1 MKLKEFTY
9 NDRARK
15 VFVMNEDGDHI
26 GGLELTGMSP
36 AQVSELEAATAAYEK
51 ALKPLM
57 DQHYRN
63 YLKAKCL

>member
-15 VFVMNEDGDHI
+15 VFVMNEDEGHV
-26 GGLELTGMSP
+26 GGLETSAMDP
-36 AQVSELEAATAAYEK
+36 ADILKLEVALAAYEE

-57 DQHYRN
+57 TQYYRN